1 MDKKILP
8 KLIILLFFISGCG
21 YSPIFSNKN
30 INFSIVEI
38 GATGNSKINTIINNK
53 LNNYK
58 NSDGEELFYLNIN
71 TNLKKEISSKNSK
84 GDPKTYK
91 IEISVKMNVKDSEG
105 NLKEKLFIKSINYNN
120 IDNKFDLKKYE
131 EKSIKNLSEII
142 SEEIIIYLQIN

>member
-21 YSPIFSNKN
+21 YNPIFSNKN

-120 IDNKFDLKKYE
+120 IDN
-131 EKSIKNLSEII
+131 
-142 SEEIIIYLQIN
+142 